1 MVVVL
6 RKLCHE
12 HLREKEEE
20 ENKKRRGRKG
30 DLVVTKYICTTTD
43 TRYAGNHCLDFFI
56 HRSILQKLLYYIN
69 NGLKIQRFLL
79 FDF

>member
-1 MVVVL
+1 MTRSNVVVVL

-43 TRYAGNHCLDFFI
+43 TRYAGNHCLDFFYSQI
-56 HRSILQKLLYYIN
+56 DLTEIIILYK
-69 NGLKIQRFLL
+69 
-79 FDF
+79 